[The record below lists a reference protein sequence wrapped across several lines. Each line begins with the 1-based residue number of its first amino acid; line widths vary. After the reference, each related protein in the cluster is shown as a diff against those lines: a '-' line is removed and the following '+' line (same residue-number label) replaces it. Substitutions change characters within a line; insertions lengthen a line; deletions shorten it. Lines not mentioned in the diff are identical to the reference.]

1 MTKQYSIAQARN
13 SLPSIVHEVEGGRS
27 IELTRRGKPVAV
39 VMSLRDFRDLTA
51 GRRDFGAALAAF
63 RATTDP
69 RELGFTDEDFTGL
82 RDHTRGRDFS
92 W

>member
-13 SLPSIVHEVEGGRS
+13 SLPSIVHEVESGQS

-39 VMSLRDFRDLTA
+39 VMFLRDFRHLTA
-51 GRRDFGAALAAF
+51 GRRGFVAAFEAF

-69 RELGFTDEDFTGL
+69 RELGFTDEDFAGL
-82 RDHTRGRDFS
+82 RDRSPGRDFS